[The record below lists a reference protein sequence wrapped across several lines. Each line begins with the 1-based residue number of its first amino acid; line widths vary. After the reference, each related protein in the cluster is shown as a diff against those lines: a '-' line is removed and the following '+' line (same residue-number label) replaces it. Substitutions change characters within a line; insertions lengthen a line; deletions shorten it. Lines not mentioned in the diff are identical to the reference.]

1 MCWQPAP
8 RMSIKI
14 NRMAYEE
21 KKKKNILVVKPVHDQ
36 LLHRF
41 KRIVEF
47 CR

>member
-1 MCWQPAP
+1 MCCHPAP

-21 KKKKNILVVKPVHDQ
+21 KKNILVVKPVHDQ